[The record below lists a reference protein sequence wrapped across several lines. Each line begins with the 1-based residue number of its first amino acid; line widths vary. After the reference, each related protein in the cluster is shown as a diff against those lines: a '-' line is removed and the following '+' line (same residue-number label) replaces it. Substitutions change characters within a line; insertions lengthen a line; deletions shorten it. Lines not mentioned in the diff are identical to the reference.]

1 MRHGESLG
9 EEDPPKGPVSQV
21 GGESWADS
29 TQKGLKRKDF
39 RKERIKRADTASQS
53 GC

>member
-21 GGESWADS
+21 GLESWADS
-29 TQKGLKRKDF
+29 TQKGLEKKGLPEGEDQ
-39 RKERIKRADTASQS
+39 T
-53 GC
+53 C